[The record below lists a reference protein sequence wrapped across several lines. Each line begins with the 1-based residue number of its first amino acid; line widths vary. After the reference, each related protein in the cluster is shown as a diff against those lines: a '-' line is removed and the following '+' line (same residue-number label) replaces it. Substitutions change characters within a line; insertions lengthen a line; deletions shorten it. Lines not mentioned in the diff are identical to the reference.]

1 MNFLNHNIKL
11 SSHGPINNF
20 VEPETVCQTIYE
32 TQCDSTRVDLQGTQ
46 CRQVKRKICA
56 EDNCNFIEGEE
67 EVNMLVQTDV
77 NLSLKCKD
85 VTVENTIESP
95 EEMCTMEPQKEC
107 KNVTTR

>member
-1 MNFLNHNIKL
+1 
-11 SSHGPINNF
+11 
-20 VEPETVCQTIYE
+20 
-32 TQCDSTRVDLQGTQ
+32 
-46 CRQVKRKICA
+46 
-56 EDNCNFIEGEE
+56 
-67 EVNMLVQTDV
+67 MLVQTDV